1 MTVLTGQ
8 LVGARDLTVTATFAA
23 RLDADGTAGATV
35 AARRDTVADRGGRFR
50 LELPPPSRR
59 QGPITVTALGPNG
72 LPAGEVVVPADVP
85 AGPIRIEVVTA
96 PPTSIRPSTDIT
108 LGAQVRYHGRVID
121 VVGDSVPAGLL
132 LVVWGRRETG
142 EPADPLSVTKTTTGG
157 YFSAPWPSHR
167 LVDAFGVLAGG
178 APIPILLDSGHL
190 PRQVLLVSAVTP
202 ADPAAGTDCTCT
214 TAPPLGSDPTD
225 LAANPE
231 AFTADPGH
239 CIDFTVPDRT
249 VNEVM
254 YQAVVRTTQPQLKA
268 ATPQAAADDPP
279 PR

>member
-96 PPTSIRPSTDIT
+96 PPTSIRPSADIT

-121 VVGDSVPAGLL
+121 VVGDGVPAGLL
-132 LVVWGRRETG
+132 LVVWGQARDRR
-142 EPADPLSVTKTTTGG
+142 
-157 YFSAPWPSHR
+157 
-167 LVDAFGVLAGG
+167 AG
-178 APIPILLDSGHL
+178 
-190 PRQVLLVSAVTP
+190 RSAV
-202 ADPAAGTDCTCT
+202 
-214 TAPPLGSDPTD
+214 
-225 LAANPE
+225 
-231 AFTADPGH
+231 GH
-239 CIDFTVPDRT
+239 QDDDRRLLLRT
-249 VNEVM
+249 VAE
-254 YQAVVRTTQPQLKA
+254 
-268 ATPQAAADDPP
+268 PP
-279 PR
+279 PRRRLRGARRRRPHPDPARQRSPAPPGAAGLRRDAG